1 MNLHSK
7 FTRIEKSY
15 KGNHRL
21 RNLKVDEVS
30 LVTEPAILSEE
41 ESKAGSGWYVVKS
54 AAGDM
59 QIPEAIAKIFTLRE
73 GEELLAARERLANA
87 CRLKLVTETKDQQT
101 FWMDPLMVYTDHVVM
116 GYWWYL
122 SLEDVRSE
130 KPLYFKCYFSQS
142 EDGEFSI
149 DKVVQIKVEMREDS
163 SDASSDAESVSR
175 SAEADE
181 EDADAEASV
190 SEVEKAAYDGI
201 DFTPS
206 ERVQSQF
213 SKGIELYEAGK
224 GGDGLQAA
232 TVRWARRLAAG
243 EAVTPAKARKGRA
256 WFARH
261 ATDRKDGW
269 DKAGE
274 ETPGYVAWLLWGG
287 DPGRDW
293 FESLVDRMD
302 AADAK
307 VDKLAEAP
315 AVEEAAAAGA
325 PEAATETETAPV
337 EMQADPEAD
346 TEPAAEVAPEA
357 VEREAPTET
366 APEDVPAPAAEAAEP
381 KMTTAEFIKTL
392 VAAGAAFSV
401 QADGTIQV
409 GQPTAPA
416 PAPVVEVEK
425 NLDAVEELKRDN
437 AKLQDQLR
445 KMKAQPV
452 ADLPPV
458 SPAPIAKSAE
468 PASPLD
474 HMLALAR
481 RQTQF
486 A

>member
-1 MNLHSK
+1 MNLQSK

-21 RNLKVDEVS
+21 RNLKVGEVS
-30 LVTEPAILSEE
+30 LVTEPAILSDE
-41 ESKAGSGWYVVKS
+41 ESEAGSGWYVVKS
-54 AAGDM
+54 AGGDQM
-59 QIPEAIAKIFTLRE
+59 IPEDIAKMFTLRE

-122 SLEDVRSE
+122 SLEDIRAQ
-130 KPLYFKCYFSQS
+130 KPMYFKCYFSQS
-142 EDGEFSI
+142 EDGEFTI
-149 DKVVQIKVEMREDS
+149 DRVAPIQ
-163 SDASSDAESVSR
+163 VSM
-175 SAEADE
+175 SEVAAPADE
-181 EDADAEASV
+181 DMEDDL
-190 SEVEKAAYDGI
+190 EKATYEGI

-213 SKGIELYEAGK
+213 AKGIELYEAGK
-224 GGDGLQAA
+224 GGDGLVAS
-232 TVRWARRLAAG
+232 TIRWARRLAAG
-243 EAVTPAKARKGRA
+243 EAVTPAKARKGSA

-261 ATDRKDGW
+261 ETDKKPDW

-287 DPGRDW
+287 DAGRAW
-293 FESLVDRMD
+293 FDNLVERMD

-307 VDKLAEAP
+307 TEKSVDPAPAEAAASEPDQPVVAEVEQSAEEAP
-315 AVEEAAAAGA
+315 A
-325 PEAATETETAPV
+325 P
-337 EMQADPEAD
+337 
-346 TEPAAEVAPEA
+346 EVAPEA
-357 VEREAPTET
+357 
-366 APEDVPAPAAEAAEP
+366 APEDASEPSVEKSSAPETPEPQPEAAQAPEAPVAAEDPKPSQAEL
-381 KMTTAEFIKTL
+381 IKTL
-392 VAAGAAFSV
+392 LASGAAFSV
-401 QADGTIQV
+401 AADGTISV
-409 GQPTAPA
+409 GQPTPPPPPA
-416 PAPVVEVEK
+416 QTDVAKNVEEVE
-425 NLDAVEELKRDN
+425 DLKRDN

-468 PASPLD
+468 PPSHLD

-481 RQTQF
+481 RQTHT

>member
-1 MNLHSK
+1 MNLQSK

-21 RNLKVDEVS
+21 RNLKVREVS
-30 LVTEPAILSEE
+30 LVPEPAILSDE
-41 ESKAGSGWYVVKS
+41 ESKTGSGWYVVKS
-54 AAGDM
+54 AGGEQM
-59 QIPEAIAKIFTLRE
+59 IPEDIAKMFTLRE

-122 SLEDVRSE
+122 SLEDIRAQ
-130 KPLYFKCYFSQS
+130 KPMYFKCYFSQS
-142 EDGEFSI
+142 EDGEFTI
-149 DKVVQIKVEMREDS
+149 DRVAPIQ
-163 SDASSDAESVSR
+163 VSM
-175 SAEADE
+175 
-181 EDADAEASV
+181 
-190 SEVEKAAYDGI
+190 SEVSAPADDDMEDDLEKATYEGI

-213 SKGIELYEAGK
+213 AKGIELYEAGK
-224 GGDGLQAA
+224 GGDGLVAS
-232 TVRWARRLAAG
+232 TIRWARRLAAG
-243 EAVTPAKARKGRA
+243 EAVTPAKARKGSA

-261 ATDRKDGW
+261 ETDKKPDW

-287 DPGRDW
+287 DAGRAW
-293 FESLVDRMD
+293 FDNLVERMD

-307 VDKLAEAP
+307 TEKSVNPAP
-315 AVEEAAAAGA
+315 AEVAENEPEQPVAAEVE
-325 PEAATETETAPV
+325 
-337 EMQADPEAD
+337 QS
-346 TEPAAEVAPEA
+346 AEVAPEPEPE
-357 VEREAPTET
+357 VVPEA
-366 APEDVPAPAAEAAEP
+366 APEAASEPSVEKSSSPETPESQPEVAQAPEAPAAAEESKP
-381 KMTTAEFIKTL
+381 SQSELIKTL
-392 VAAGAAFSV
+392 LASGAAFSIA
-401 QADGTIQV
+401 ADGTISV
-409 GQPTAPA
+409 GQPTPPPPPA
-416 PAPVVEVEK
+416 QADVAKNVEEVE
-425 NLDAVEELKRDN
+425 DLKRDN

-458 SPAPIAKSAE
+458 SPAPIAKSAD
-468 PASPLD
+468 PPSHLD

-481 RQTQF
+481 RQTHT